1 MPVDLSKFI
10 NHISPNLTPI
20 VHLLLSEM
28 KKTKIDHYTDK
39 EALDFHKNNK
49 PGKIEII
56 SSKNMTTKRDLALAY
71 SPGVAAPVKKISE
84 NPEAA
89 YDYTSKGNLVA
100 VISNGSAI
108 LGMGNLGA
116 LASKPVMEGKAVLFK
131 RFADIDSIDLEIDCK
146 DSEEIVNSIKN
157 FAPSFGGINLE
168 DIAAPECFII
178 EQKLREI
185 LDIPVFHDDQH
196 GTAIITTAALINALN
211 ICNKSIKKIKVVVN
225 GAGASAQACTEL
237 FKKSGVKSK
246 NIIMLDRKGVIYDG
260 RKEGIDKWK
269 SRFAVKTKLRNLKDA
284 IKGADVFLGL
294 SSKGVLKK
302 EMIKSMAKNPIIF
315 ACANP
320 DPEITPEEV
329 YEIRDDA
336 IIATGR
342 SDYPNQVNNLIGFP
356 YIFRGALDV
365 RAKIINEEMK
375 VAAANAI
382 ANLAREDV
390 PDEVVAAMGGERP
403 HYGKDYI
410 IPSTFDPRL
419 ISVIPAAVAKAA
431 IKSGVAR
438 KKIDDFEAYKDHL
451 KQRLDPTVTIMQGI
465 NSFIKKNQKKIVFAD
480 GEDENTLKAA
490 IAFKNS
496 KLGIPILV
504 GKESKIKEQIKN
516 IGYSE
521 NFDIE
526 IVNSKDEEK
535 RKRYVKYLF
544 EKLQRDQGLLER
556 DCDRMIRN
564 DRVVWATTMVACGDA
579 DGAVTGNTRRFGAS
593 LEKIKQVVDVR
604 KGEILFGL
612 NMIVHKGKT
621 IFIGDTSVHEYPSSE
636 QMADMAIS
644 TARVVRLFGFDPKV
658 AFVSHSTFGQPLT
671 SRTKHIRSAVEI
683 LKEKKVDFEFDGDMQ
698 PDVALNSEY
707 EELYPFAK
715 IVGKANILIMPGQ
728 HSAAISYKLMKT
740 IGDTKVI
747 GPLLIGLGLPIE
759 IAPLRTSTSELI
771 NLASIAAYS
780 AEKIDYDK

>member
-1 MPVDLSKFI
+1 
-10 NHISPNLTPI
+10 
-20 VHLLLSEM
+20 M
-28 KKTKIDHYTDK
+28 KKTKTDHYTEK
-39 EALDFHKNNK
+39 EALEFHTYKK

-71 SPGVAAPVKKISE
+71 SPGVAAPVKAISK
-84 NPEAA
+84 NPETA

-131 RFADIDSIDLEIDCK
+131 RFADIDSIDLEIDCN
-146 DSEEIVNSIKN
+146 DVNEIINSIKN

-168 DIAAPECFII
+168 DIAAPDCFII
-178 EQKLREI
+178 EEKLKKI

-196 GTAIITTAALINALN
+196 GTAIITTAALINALD
-211 ICNKSIKKIKVVVN
+211 ISKKSINDIKVVVN
-225 GAGASAQACTEL
+225 GAGASAMACTNL
-237 FKKSGVKSK
+237 FKNSGVPQK
-246 NIIMLDRKGVIYDG
+246 NITMLDRQGVIFQG
-260 RKEGIDKWK
+260 RDNLNQWK
-269 SRFAVKTKLRNLKDA
+269 SSHAIDTKDRSLSDA
-284 IKGADVFLGL
+284 IKDADVFLGL
-294 SSKGVLKK
+294 STKGVLTK
-302 EMIKSMAKNPIIF
+302 EMVKKMGKNPIIF

-320 DPEITPEEV
+320 DPEITPEEIEEV
-329 YEIRDDA
+329 REDA

-365 RAKIINEEMK
+365 RSKTINEEMK
-375 VAAANAI
+375 VAAAHAI

-403 HYGKDYI
+403 HYGKNYI

-431 IKSGVAR
+431 MDTGVAR
-438 KKIDDFEAYKDHL
+438 KPINDFELYKEQL

-465 NSFIKKNQKKIVFAD
+465 NNYIKKNQKRIVFAD
-480 GEDENTLKAA
+480 GEDVNTLKAA

-496 KLGIPILV
+496 KLGIPILI
-504 GKESKIKEQIKN
+504 GKKEKVKEQIKK
-516 IGYSE
+516 IGYDE

-526 IVNSKDEEK
+526 IVNSKDTEK
-535 RKRYVKYLF
+535 REKYVQYLF
-544 EKLQRDQGLLER
+544 KKLQREQGMLEW
-556 DCDRMIRN
+556 DCDRLVRN
-564 DRVVWATTMVACGDA
+564 DRVIWASCMVACGDA

-593 LEKIKQVVDVR
+593 LDKIKQVVNPR
-604 KGEILFGL
+604 KGEIMFGL
-612 NMIVHKGKT
+612 NLVVHKGKT
-621 IFIGDTSVHEYPSSE
+621 IFVADTSVHEYPTSE
-636 QMADMAIS
+636 QMSEIAIS
-644 TARVVRLFGFDPKV
+644 AARVVRLFGFDPKV
-658 AFVSHSTFGQPLT
+658 AFVSHSTFGQPVT
-671 SRTKHIRSAVEI
+671 SRTKHIKKAVDI
-683 LKEKKVDFEFDGDMQ
+683 LRDRKVDFEFDGDMQ
-698 PDVALNSEY
+698 PDVALNKDY
-707 EELYPFAK
+707 KNLYPFSN
-715 IVGKANILIMPGQ
+715 IVGNANILIMPGQ
-728 HSAAISYKLMKT
+728 HSAAISYKMMKEL
-740 IGDTKVI
+740 GDTKVI

-780 AEKIDYDK
+780 ADVIDYEK

>member
-1 MPVDLSKFI
+1 
-10 NHISPNLTPI
+10 
-20 VHLLLSEM
+20 M
-28 KKTKIDHYTDK
+28 KKTKINHYTEK
-39 EALDFHKNNK
+39 EALEFHTYKK

-71 SPGVAAPVKKISE
+71 SPGVAAPVKEISK

-131 RFADIDSIDLEIDCK
+131 RFADIDAIDLEINSE
-146 DSEEIVNSIKN
+146 DSDQIINSIKN

-178 EQKLREI
+178 EDKLKEI

-196 GTAIITTAALINALN
+196 GTAIITTAALINALD
-211 ICNKSIKKIKVVVN
+211 ITKKSIKKIKVVVN
-225 GAGASAQACTEL
+225 GAGASAMACANL
-237 FKKSGVKSK
+237 FKKTGIPQK
-246 NIIMLDRKGVIYDG
+246 NITMVDRSGVIYRG
-260 RKEGIDKWK
+260 RKKLNQWK
-269 SRFAVKTKLRNLKDA
+269 SAHSIETSDRTLKDA
-284 IKGADVFLGL
+284 IKNADVFLGL
-294 SSKGVLKK
+294 SAKGALTKDMVKR
-302 EMIKSMAKNPIIF
+302 MAKNPIIF

-320 DPEITPEEV
+320 DPEITPEEIEDV
-329 YEIRDDA
+329 RDDA
-336 IIATGR
+336 IVATGR

-365 RAKIINEEMK
+365 RSKTINEEMK
-375 VAAANAI
+375 IAAAHAI
-382 ANLAREDV
+382 AKLAREDV

-403 HYGKDYI
+403 RYGKDYI

-419 ISVIPAAVAKAA
+419 ISIIPAAVAKAA
-431 IKSGVAR
+431 IETGVAR
-438 KKIDDFEAYKDHL
+438 KKIKNFEIYQEHL

-465 NSFIKKNQKKIVFAD
+465 NGYIKKNQKKIVFAD

-504 GKESKIKEQIKN
+504 GKEEKIKEQIKK

-521 NFDIE
+521 SFDIK
-526 IVNSKDEEK
+526 IINSKDKSKREK
-535 RKRYVKYLF
+535 YVKFLF
-544 EKLQRDQGLLER
+544 KKLQRDQGLLER
-556 DCDRMIRN
+556 DCDRLVRN
-564 DRVVWATTMVACGDA
+564 DRVIWASCMVACGDA
-579 DGAVTGNTRRFGAS
+579 DGAVTGNTRRFGES
-593 LEKIKQVVDVR
+593 LKKITQVVTAR
-604 KGEILFGL
+604 PGEIMFGL
-612 NMIVHKGKT
+612 NMVVHKGKT
-621 IFIGDTSVHEYPSSE
+621 IFVGDTSVNEYPSSE
-636 QMADMAIS
+636 QLSEIAVS
-644 TARVVRLFGFDPKV
+644 SARVVRLFGFDPKV

-671 SRTKHIRSAVEI
+671 SRTKHIRDAVEI
-683 LKEKKVDFEFDGDMQ
+683 LKKKNVDFKFDGDMQ
-698 PDVALNSEY
+698 PDVALNEEY
-707 EELYPFAK
+707 KSLYPFSN
-715 IVGKANILIMPGQ
+715 IVGNANILIMPGQ
-728 HSAAISYKLMKT
+728 HSAAISYKMMKT
-740 IGDTKVI
+740 LGDTKVI

-759 IAPLRTSTSELI
+759 IAPLRSSTSEII

-780 AEKIDYDK
+780 ADVIDYKKN

>member
-1 MPVDLSKFI
+1 
-10 NHISPNLTPI
+10 
-20 VHLLLSEM
+20 M

-39 EALDFHKNNK
+39 EALDFHKDKK

-84 NPEAA
+84 DPEAA

-108 LGMGNLGA
+108 LGLGNLGA

-146 DSEEIVNSIKN
+146 DADEIINSIKN

-168 DIAAPECFII
+168 DIAAPDCFII
-178 EQKLREI
+178 EQKLKEI

-196 GTAIITTAALINALN
+196 GTAIITTAALLNALD
-211 ICNKSIKKIKVVVN
+211 ISGKSIKDIKVVVN

-237 FKKSGVKSK
+237 FINSGVKSE
-246 NIIMLDRKGVIYDG
+246 NVIMLDRKGVIYKG
-260 RKEGIDKWK
+260 RAEGIDQWK
-269 SRFAVKTKLRNLKDA
+269 SRFAINTDLRTLSDA

-302 EMIKSMAKNPIIF
+302 EMVKSMSKNPIIF

-320 DPEITPEEV
+320 DPEITPEEINEV
-329 YEIRDDA
+329 RNDA

-365 RAKIINEEMK
+365 RSKTINEEMK
-375 VAAANAI
+375 VAAAEAI
-382 ANLAREDV
+382 AKLAREDV

-431 IKSGVAR
+431 IESGVAR
-438 KKIDDFEAYKDHL
+438 KKIDNFENYKEQL

-465 NSFIKKNQKKIVFAD
+465 NSFIKKNQKRIVFAD

-526 IVNSKDEEK
+526 ITNSKDEEK
-535 RKRYVKYLF
+535 
-544 EKLQRDQGLLER
+544 EK
-556 DCDRMIRN
+556 
-564 DRVVWATTMVACGDA
+564 
-579 DGAVTGNTRRFGAS
+579 NT
-593 LEKIKQVVDVR
+593 
-604 KGEILFGL
+604 
-612 NMIVHKGKT
+612 
-621 IFIGDTSVHEYPSSE
+621 
-636 QMADMAIS
+636 
-644 TARVVRLFGFDPKV
+644 
-658 AFVSHSTFGQPLT
+658 
-671 SRTKHIRSAVEI
+671 
-683 LKEKKVDFEFDGDMQ
+683 
-698 PDVALNSEY
+698 
-707 EELYPFAK
+707 
-715 IVGKANILIMPGQ
+715 
-728 HSAAISYKLMKT
+728 
-740 IGDTKVI
+740 
-747 GPLLIGLGLPIE
+747 
-759 IAPLRTSTSELI
+759 
-771 NLASIAAYS
+771 
-780 AEKIDYDK
+780 

>member
-1 MPVDLSKFI
+1 
-10 NHISPNLTPI
+10 
-20 VHLLLSEM
+20 M

-39 EALDFHKNNK
+39 EALEFHSQNR
-49 PGKIEII
+49 PGKIEIVA
-56 SSKNMTTKRDLALAY
+56 SKNMTTKRDLALAY
-71 SPGVAAPVKKISE
+71 SPGVAVPVKKISE

-108 LGMGNLGA
+108 LGMGDLGA

-131 RFADIDSIDLEIDCK
+131 RFADIDSIDLEIDSK
-146 DSEEIVNSIKN
+146 DPDEIINSIKN

-168 DIAAPECFII
+168 DIAAPDCFII
-178 EQKLREI
+178 EEKLKKI

-196 GTAIITTAALINALN
+196 GTAIITTAALINALDIN
-211 ICNKSIKKIKVVVN
+211 KKSIGKIKVVVN
-225 GAGASAQACTEL
+225 GAGASAMGCTNL
-237 FKKSGVKSK
+237 FKNSGVPQK
-246 NIIMLDRKGVIYDG
+246 NITMIDRKGVIYRG
-260 RKEGIDKWK
+260 RKDLNQWK
-269 SRFAVKTKLRNLKDA
+269 SSHAIETSDRTLDDA
-284 IKGADVFLGL
+284 INNADVFLGL
-294 SSKGVLKK
+294 SAKGALTKNMVKK
-302 EMIKSMAKNPIIF
+302 MAKNPIIF

-320 DPEITPEEV
+320 DPEILPEEV
-329 YEIRDDA
+329 EEIRNDA

-365 RAKIINEEMK
+365 RSKTINEEMK
-375 VAAANAI
+375 VAAAQAI
-382 ANLAREDV
+382 AKLAREDV
-390 PDEVVAAMGGERP
+390 PDEVVAAMGGDRP

-419 ISVIPAAVAKAA
+419 ISIIPTAVAKAA
-431 IKSGVAR
+431 IESGVAR
-438 KKIDDFEAYKDHL
+438 KKIDNFETYQENL

-465 NSFIKKNQKKIVFAD
+465 NTFIKKNNKKIVFAD

-496 KLGIPILV
+496 KLGTPVLV
-504 GKESKIKEQIKN
+504 GKEEKIKEQIKK

-526 IVNSKDEEK
+526 IVNSKDTAKREK
-535 RKRYVKYLF
+535 YVKYLF
-544 EKLQRDQGLLER
+544 KKLQRNQGLLEW
-556 DCDRMIRN
+556 DCDRLVRN
-564 DRVVWATTMVACGDA
+564 DRVIWASCMVACGDA

-593 LEKIKQVVDVR
+593 LEKIKQVVDAR
-604 KGEILFGL
+604 PGEIMFGL
-612 NMIVHKGKT
+612 NLVVHKGKT
-621 IFIGDTSVHEYPSSE
+621 IFVGDTSVHEYPTSE
-636 QMADMAIS
+636 QMARIAIS
-644 TARVVRLFGFDPKV
+644 ASRVVRLFGFDPKV

-671 SRTKHIRSAVEI
+671 SRTQHIKNAVEI
-683 LKEKKVDFEFDGDMQ
+683 LKEKNVDFEFDGDMQ

-707 EELYPFAK
+707 KNLYPFSK
-715 IVGKANILIMPGQ
+715 IVGNANILIMPGQ
-728 HSAAISYKLMKT
+728 HSAVISYKMMKT
-740 IGDTKVI
+740 LGDTKVI

-759 IAPLRTSTSELI
+759 IAPLRSSTSEIL

-780 AEKIDYDK
+780 AAVIDYKK

>member
-1 MPVDLSKFI
+1 
-10 NHISPNLTPI
+10 
-20 VHLLLSEM
+20 M
-28 KKTKIDHYTDK
+28 KKTKTDHYTDK
-39 EALDFHKNNK
+39 EALDFHSHKR

-56 SSKNMTTKRDLALAY
+56 SSKTMTTKRDLALAY
-71 SPGVAAPVKKISE
+71 SPGVAAPVRAIFE

-131 RFADIDSIDLEIDCK
+131 RFADIDSIDLEIDCS
-146 DSEEIVNSIKN
+146 DADEIINSIKN

-168 DIAAPECFII
+168 DIAAPDCFII
-178 EQKLREI
+178 EEKLKEI
-185 LDIPVFHDDQH
+185 LEIPVFHDDQH
-196 GTAIITTAALINALN
+196 GTAIITTAALINALD
-211 ICNKSIKKIKVVVN
+211 ICKKSINDIKVVVN
-225 GAGASAQACTEL
+225 GAGASAMACTNL
-237 FKKSGVKSK
+237 FKNSGVPQK
-246 NIIMLDRKGVIYDG
+246 NITMIDTKGVIYQG
-260 RKEGIDKWK
+260 RENLNQWK
-269 SRFAVKTKLRNLKDA
+269 SSHAIDTKDRVLSDA
-284 IKGADVFLGL
+284 IKDADVFLGL
-294 SSKGVLKK
+294 SAKGALTKDMVKK
-302 EMIKSMAKNPIIF
+302 MAKNPIIF

-320 DPEITPEEV
+320 DPEITPEEIEEV
-329 YEIRDDA
+329 RSDA

-365 RAKIINEEMK
+365 RSKTINEEMK

-419 ISVIPAAVAKAA
+419 ISVIPVAVAKAA
-431 IKSGVAR
+431 MDSGVAR
-438 KKIDDFEAYKDHL
+438 KPIVDFELYKDQL

-465 NSFIKKNQKKIVFAD
+465 NSYIKKNQKRIVFAD
-480 GEDENTLKAA
+480 GEDVNTLKAA

-496 KLGIPILV
+496 KLGIPILI
-504 GKESKIKEQIKN
+504 GKEEKVKEQIKK
-516 IGYSE
+516 IGYNE

-526 IVNSKDEEK
+526 IVNSKDTEK
-535 RKRYVKYLF
+535 REKYVQYLF
-544 EKLQRDQGLLER
+544 KKLQREQGMLER
-556 DCDRMIRN
+556 DCDRLVRN
-564 DRVVWATTMVACGDA
+564 DRVVWASCMVACGDA

-593 LEKIKQVVDVR
+593 LDKIKQVVNPR
-604 KGEILFGL
+604 IGEIMFGL
-612 NMIVHKGKT
+612 NLVVHKGKT
-621 IFIGDTSVHEYPSSE
+621 IFVADTSVHEYPTSE
-636 QMADMAIS
+636 QMSEIAIS
-644 TARVVRLFGFDPKV
+644 AARVVRLFGFDPKV
-658 AFVSHSTFGQPLT
+658 AFVSHSTFGQPVT
-671 SRTKHIRSAVEI
+671 NRTKHIKKAVEI
-683 LKEKKVDFEFDGDMQ
+683 LKEKNVDFEFDGDMQ
-698 PDVALNSEY
+698 PDVALNKDYQS
-707 EELYPFAK
+707 LYPFSK
-715 IVGKANILIMPGQ
+715 IVGVANILIMPGQ
-728 HSAAISYKLMKT
+728 HSAAISYKMMKEL
-740 IGDTKVI
+740 GDTKVI

-780 AEKIDYDK
+780 ADVIDYKK

>member
-1 MPVDLSKFI
+1 
-10 NHISPNLTPI
+10 
-20 VHLLLSEM
+20 M
-28 KKTKIDHYTDK
+28 KKTKTDHYTEK
-39 EALDFHKNNK
+39 EALEFHSHKK
-49 PGKIEII
+49 PGKIEIV
-56 SSKNMTTKRDLALAY
+56 SSKTMTTKRDLALAY
-71 SPGVAAPVKKISE
+71 SPGVAAPVKAISE
-84 NPEAA
+84 NSEAA

-131 RFADIDSIDLEIDCK
+131 RFADIDSIDLEIDCNEPK
-146 DSEEIVNSIKN
+146 EIINTIKN

-168 DIAAPECFII
+168 DIAAPDCFII
-178 EQKLREI
+178 EEKLKEI

-196 GTAIITTAALINALN
+196 GTAIITTAALINALDIN
-211 ICNKSIKKIKVVVN
+211 KKSIHNIKVVIN
-225 GAGASAQACTEL
+225 GAGASAMACSNL
-237 FKKSGVKSK
+237 FKNSGVPQK
-246 NIIMLDRKGVIYDG
+246 NIIMIDRKGVIYRG
-260 RKEGIDKWK
+260 RENLNQWK
-269 SRFAVKTKLRNLKDA
+269 SSHAIETKDRTLSDA
-284 IKGADVFLGL
+284 INNADVFLGL
-294 SSKGVLKK
+294 SAKGALTKNMVKK
-302 EMIKSMAKNPIIF
+302 MSKNPIIF

-320 DPEITPEEV
+320 DPEILPEEIEEV
-329 YEIRDDA
+329 RSDA

-365 RAKIINEEMK
+365 RSKTINEEMK

-431 IKSGVAR
+431 MESGVAR
-438 KKIDDFEAYKDHL
+438 KPINDFENYKDQL

-465 NSFIKKNQKKIVFAD
+465 NTYIKKNQKKIVFAD
-480 GEDENTLKAA
+480 GEDVNTLKAA

-496 KLGIPILV
+496 KLGVPILI
-504 GKESKIKEQIKN
+504 GKKEKVKEQIKK
-516 IGYSE
+516 IGYDE

-526 IVNSKDEEK
+526 IVNSKDTEK
-535 RKRYVKYLF
+535 REKYVKYLF
-544 EKLQRDQGLLER
+544 KKLQREQGLLEW
-556 DCDRMIRN
+556 DCDRLVRN
-564 DRVVWATTMVACGDA
+564 DRVIWASCMVACGDA

-593 LEKIKQVVDVR
+593 LEKIKQVVNPR
-604 KGEILFGL
+604 RGEIMFGL
-612 NMIVHKGKT
+612 NLVVYKGKT
-621 IFIGDTSVHEYPSSE
+621 IFVADTSVHEYPNSE
-636 QMADMAIS
+636 ELSEIAIS
-644 TARVVRLFGFDPKV
+644 SARVVRLFGFDPKV

-671 SRTKHIRSAVEI
+671 SRTKHIKKAVEI
-683 LKEKKVDFEFDGDMQ
+683 LKEKNVDFEFDGDMQ
-698 PDVALNSEY
+698 PDVALNKDY
-707 EELYPFAK
+707 KNLYPFSK
-715 IVGKANILIMPGQ
+715 IVGNANILIMPGQ
-728 HSAAISYKLMKT
+728 HSAAISYKMMKEL
-740 IGDTKVI
+740 GDAKVI

-780 AEKIDYDK
+780 ADVIDYEK

>member
-1 MPVDLSKFI
+1 
-10 NHISPNLTPI
+10 
-20 VHLLLSEM
+20 M

-39 EALDFHKNNK
+39 EALDFHKDGK

-71 SPGVAAPVKKISE
+71 SPGVAAPVKMISE
-84 NPEAA
+84 NPDAA

-116 LASKPVMEGKAVLFK
+116 LASKPVMEGKSVLFK
-131 RFADIDSIDLEIDCK
+131 RFADIDSIDLEIDSK
-146 DSEEIVNSIKN
+146 DSNEIINSIKN

-168 DIAAPECFII
+168 DIAAPDCFII
-178 EQKLREI
+178 EQKLKEI

-196 GTAIITTAALINALN
+196 GTAIITTAALINALD
-211 ICNKSIKKIKVVVN
+211 ITKKSIKNIKVVVN

-237 FKKSGVKSK
+237 FIKSGVKSK
-246 NIIMLDRKGVIYDG
+246 NIIMLDRKGVIYKG
-260 RKEGIDKWK
+260 RPSSIDQWK
-269 SRFAVKTKLRNLKDA
+269 SRYANETKLRTLKDA

-294 SSKGVLKK
+294 SSKGALKK
-302 EMIKSMAKNPIIF
+302 EMVKTMAKKPIIF

-320 DPEITPEEV
+320 DPEIAPEEISEV
-329 YEIRDDA
+329 RDDA

-365 RAKIINEEMK
+365 RSKTINEEMK
-375 VAAANAI
+375 VAASQAI
-382 ANLAREDV
+382 AKLAREDV

-403 HYGKDYI
+403 RYGRNYI

-431 IKSGVAR
+431 MQSGVAR
-438 KKIDDFEAYKDHL
+438 KNIENFDAYRDQL

-465 NSFIKKNQKKIVFAD
+465 NSFIKKNQKRIVFAD

-496 KLGIPILV
+496 KLGVPILV

-516 IGYSE
+516 IGYNE

-526 IVNSKDEEK
+526 IVNSKNEKK
-535 RKRYVKYLF
+535 RKRYVEHLF
-544 EKLQRDQGLLER
+544 KKLQRDHGLLER
-556 DCDRMIRN
+556 DCDRLVRN
-564 DRVVWATTMVACGDA
+564 DRVIWATSMVACGDA
-579 DGAVTGNTRRFGAS
+579 DGAVTGNTRRFGSS

-604 KGEILFGL
+604 KGEIMFGL
-612 NMIVHKGKT
+612 NMVVHKGKT
-621 IFIGDTSVHEYPSSE
+621 IFIGDTSVHEYPTSE
-636 QMADMAIS
+636 EMAEIAIS
-644 TARVVRLFGFDPKV
+644 SARVVRLFGFDPKV

-671 SRTKHIRSAVEI
+671 SRTKHIRNAVDI
-683 LKEKKVDFEFDGDMQ
+683 LKDKKVDFEFDGDMQ

-740 IGDTKVI
+740 LGDAKVI

-759 IAPLRTSTSELI
+759 IAPLRSSTSEII

-780 AEKIDYDK
+780 SEIIKY